1 MVLLVLPLSYPLEY
15 NSRMQTDSTLK
26 VALEAY
32 PESFASWVLGKKVI
46 HATLEDR
53 ELIEQPRAYAVDS
66 LLRVTLEDNSQH
78 YLHLEFQ
85 GKRSHLPMPIRMLY
99 YLALICQR
107 HQRLDLPLTMVVIYV
122 GQGAGV
128 HDTGRHVIGQ
138 SEIAHI
144 DYRVIRLWE
153 HKASEWLEHDD
164 PILMSLLGQT
174 KLENP
179 EAELQ
184 QAFAK
189 IRQLEDKE
197 EQKRLVNIMA
207 LLLPREDLVQRM
219 EVMAQDYGLLMDTPF
234 VQKLRREGIEQG
246 MQQGTEATLRKNTA
260 NILNLRFNPSPVT
273 LQPIVE
279 KLEQLHGDTLERVF
293 SQAVTTNTLAE
304 FRAWLE
310 C

>member
-1 MVLLVLPLSYPLEY
+1 MK
-15 NSRMQTDSTLK
+15 TDSTLK

-46 HATLEDR
+46 HAVPEDK
-53 ELIEQPRAYAVDS
+53 ELVSQPRAYAVDS
-66 LLRVTLEDNSQH
+66 LLKVTLEDNSQH

-85 GKRSHLPMPIRMLY
+85 GKRSHLPMAIRMLY

-107 HQRLDLPLTMVVIYV
+107 KQRLDLPLIMVVIYV
-122 GQGAGV
+122 GHGAGR

-138 SEIAHI
+138 PAIAHI

-174 KLENP
+174 QLEHP
-179 EAELQ
+179 EEELK
-184 QAFAK
+184 QAFVK
-189 IRQLEDKE
+189 ICQLEDKE

-234 VQKLRREGIEQG
+234 VQKLRREGREQG
-246 MQQGTEATLRKNTA
+246 IKEGSEATLRKSTA
-260 NILNLRFNPSPVT
+260 NILNLRFNPTPLTMQSILT
-273 LQPIVE
+273 Q
-279 KLEQLHGDTLERVF
+279 LEQLHNPMLETVL
-293 SQAVTTNTLAE
+293 SHAVTAKNLAE
-304 FRAWLE
+304 FQAWLE
-310 C
+310 S